1 MKKVWFVVVAVLC
14 MGFVAQ
20 AEPLRFSELTG
31 DVWEKFQKGEL
42 QEVIIEFRKGDL
54 VPVKVC
60 AEGDLLGID
69 DPTTIYVTVK
79 ETFFIKFTQTALL
92 MSRDNQDYK
101 PFNELIT
108 GSFTA
113 GAASD
118 KNGGPVHSIDMLFRA
133 FFR

>member
-1 MKKVWFVVVAVLC
+1 MKKTWFMAVVVLC
-14 MGFVAQ
+14 MCFVAQ
-20 AEPLRFSELTG
+20 AAPVRFSELSSDT
-31 DVWEKFQKGEL
+31 WEKFQKGEIG
-42 QEVIIEFRKGDL
+42 EMTVEFRKGDL
-54 VPVKVC
+54 VPVKVR
-60 AEGDLLGID
+60 AEGDLVGID
-69 DPTTIYVTVK
+69 DPSTIYVTVK
-79 ETFFIKFTQTALL
+79 ETFFIKLTQTALL

-118 KNGGPVHSIDMLFRA
+118 KNGGPVQWIDVLLRV

>member
-1 MKKVWFVVVAVLC
+1 MKKAWFVAVAVLC
-14 MGFVAQ
+14 MGFAVQ
-20 AEPLRFSELTG
+20 AAPVRFSELSSDT
-31 DVWEKFQKGEL
+31 WEKFQKGEIG
-42 QEVIIEFRKGDL
+42 EMTVEFRKGDL
-54 VPVKVC
+54 VPVKVR
-60 AEGDLLGID
+60 AEGDLMGID

-118 KNGGPVHSIDMLFRA
+118 KNGGPVHSIDMLFKA
-133 FFR
+133 FFK